1 MKDRKFWILF
11 LSPGIALMLSLNCVK
26 RPDAEINAAKDA
38 LNAAKEAEAPKYAP
52 DEYQSAEE
60 MLNKAIAQ
68 VEENKY
74 KEAKASAIS
83 AKERADLAR
92 ELALKRKEKE
102 QKQPP
107 QEEVRF
113 KEPVLSEIP
122 EEERTGEKGALGE
135 GIKVKSLQPIYF
147 EFDSFSLSE
156 EARKNLRGIAD
167 WLNTHS
173 SLKVLI
179 EGHCDERGTEE
190 YNLAL
195 GENRAKSV
203 RDYLVQ
209 LGVSSE
215 NLSIISYGEEFP
227 VDARHNEEAWAKNR
241 RAEFVI
247 IEK

>member
-1 MKDRKFWILF
+1 MIITVMMTAGC
-11 LSPGIALMLSLNCVK
+11 PK
-26 RPDAEINAAKDA
+26 RPDAEINAAKEA
-38 LNAAKEAEAPKYAP
+38 LKAAREAEAPKYAP
-52 DEYQSAEE
+52 EEYQSAEE
-60 MLNKAIAQ
+60 LLNRAIAQ
-68 VEENKY
+68 SEEKKY
-74 KEAKASAIS
+74 NEARSSAIS
-83 AKERADLAR
+83 SKERADMAR
-92 ELALKRKEKE
+92 ELALKRKAEE
-102 QKQPP
+102 AQKPP
-107 QEEVRF
+107 QEEVKF
-113 KEPVLSEIP
+113 KEPSIAEIP

-135 GIKVKSLQPIYF
+135 GVKVKSLPPVYF

-156 EARKNLRGIAD
+156 EARNTLRKSAE
-167 WLNTHS
+167 WMKSHS

-195 GENRAKSV
+195 GERRAKSV

-209 LGVSSE
+209 LGVSSD
-215 NLSIISYGEEFP
+215 NLSTISYGEEFP